1 MLHLVILYQ
10 WELIDILKRKSYINS
25 KHGLVLTGGGARASY
40 QVGVLS
46 AIAKFIPRNH
56 AIPFPVITGTSAGAI
71 NSTALACYASC
82 FHLGVKKL
90 EGFWKNLNAHKIY
103 HADTSRVFG
112 HIASGFLATF
122 QADYANKKA
131 RSLLNNAPLR
141 ELLNAE
147 FNYNRIDE
155 NIINGFLSAI
165 SITASN
171 YSNGN
176 SISFFH
182 GTEDLQ
188 PWSRAKREGIK
199 GRINSEIL
207 MASAAIPLVFPSI
220 KLNQGHFGDGSI
232 HQLSPLSPAIHLGAE
247 KLLIIGVDQPKEPIY
262 QAENTPHP
270 PTTSTIAG
278 HMLDSVFSDTL
289 QSDLERMNRVNDTL
303 YFMQQH
309 CHDDIR
315 HTQELNHI
323 SSLVLNP
330 SHDFNAIAV
339 EYFNDL
345 PLSIRL
351 LLRTIGITNDSDS
364 SLISYLLFEKRFCK
378 KLIKLGYED
387 TMNKE
392 TKVREFLSL

>member
-1 MLHLVILYQ
+1 M
-10 WELIDILKRKSYINS
+10 KKKSYINT

-56 AIPFPVITGTSAGAI
+56 AIPFPIITGTSAGAI

-90 EGFWKNLNAHKIY
+90 EGFWKHLNANKIY
-103 HADTSRVFG
+103 HADSSRVSK
-112 HIASGFLATF
+112 HIISGFLASF

-155 NIINGFLSAI
+155 NIINGYLSAL

-171 YSNGN
+171 YSDGN

-182 GTEDLQ
+182 AKEHLM
-188 PWSRAKREGIK
+188 PWARAKRAGVK
-199 GRINSEIL
+199 SRINTEIL
-207 MASAAIPLVFPSI
+207 MASSAIPLVFPSI
-220 KLNQGHFGDGSI
+220 KLKQSHYGDGSI

-247 KLLIIGVDQPKEPIY
+247 KLLIIGVDQPKEPAY

-289 QSDLERMNRVNDTL
+289 QSDLERMNRVNETL
-303 YFMQQH
+303 DFMQQH
-309 CHDDIR
+309 CDSTIIQ
-315 HTQELNHI
+315 TQKLNHI
-323 SSLVLNP
+323 DSLLLNP
-330 SHDFNAIAV
+330 SHDFNSIAV
-339 EYFNDL
+339 EYFQDL

-351 LLRTIGITNDSDS
+351 LLRTMGITNDSDS
-364 SLISYLLFEKRFCK
+364 SIISYLLFEKRFCK
-378 KLIKLGYED
+378 KLMKLGYED

-392 TKVREFLSL
+392 TQIREFLSL